1 MKKSSYPAYI
11 PLSRL
16 RIGNESSSSSD
27 FQEWIS
33 PIYLGLYDSDGYC
46 ITSSTM
52 SFVNPIDLRFMK
64 DTVISCNLES
74 SSTTDYFITNF
85 FNKVKYLAKYGNSN
99 FNNRDEWI
107 EIND

>member
-1 MKKSSYPAYI
+1 
-11 PLSRL
+11 
-16 RIGNESSSSSD
+16 
-27 FQEWIS
+27 
-33 PIYLGLYDSDGYC
+33 
-46 ITSSTM
+46 
-52 SFVNPIDLRFMK
+52 MK

-107 EIND
+107 EINDQEISSSDLTSLKYIGLEIYYSKLGKKDKEQYIINYAKYVADSRTNEIAYSKIL

>member
-1 MKKSSYPAYI
+1 
-11 PLSRL
+11 
-16 RIGNESSSSSD
+16 
-27 FQEWIS
+27 
-33 PIYLGLYDSDGYC
+33 
-46 ITSSTM
+46 
-52 SFVNPIDLRFMK
+52 MK